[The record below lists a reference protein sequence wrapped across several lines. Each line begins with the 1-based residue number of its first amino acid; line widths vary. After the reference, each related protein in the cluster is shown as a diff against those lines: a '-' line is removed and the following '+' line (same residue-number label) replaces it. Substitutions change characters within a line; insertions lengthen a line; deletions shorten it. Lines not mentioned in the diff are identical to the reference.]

1 VPSARN
7 ASGTPAKRL
16 AEVPSFTVT
25 ARLSMSPCSKSVR
38 TMRATGPYRP
48 PGGQGLNCMP
58 RRHRTPTSRRRPG
71 PKRVLILSADVGEG
85 HAAAARA
92 LARQIDA
99 SPEPTEVTVIDGLAA
114 MGPLVQPVVED
125 GYRVQ
130 LRFFPWTYTVIYML
144 LERVAPVRVLAR
156 RLLCL
161 FGSRPLA
168 RRIAEHEPDVV
179 VSTYPAVTVVLARL
193 RRTQVVHC
201 PTVATI
207 TDLTG
212 LFFWA
217 QPGIDTHLVMY
228 GESLSPVERIAGR
241 GSARLV
247 RPLISSEFLDERSQV
262 ASRRALGLPE
272 DGRMV
277 VVSGGGWG
285 VGDIEGAVR
294 EIANTPDVS
303 AIVCLAGR
311 NEHLRERLS
320 EDFAG
325 EQRIHVYGFTERM
338 PEILAAADTLVHSTG
353 GVTCLE
359 AKASGTPVVSY
370 GLPVGHA
377 RLNTR
382 AMADLGLL
390 RLANNT
396 QELREQVRA
405 SFAEHH
411 SLSGR
416 AAHPREG
423 LLAVAGRNM
432 LAAPDFA
439 DSPTLAQD
447 ASSPTDLLG
456 TLRGVDLP
464 GESLTSQAAGSDL
477 DAAPDPTAVD
487 LVLDAPRRVR
497 PIPLWRLR
505 LVAFVTQL
513 VLLIGVSTWLMS
525 TDEVTAFAG
534 LFLGVHP
541 LKRVETTSHEVGL
554 VVRAPAGE
562 VTLLASELAG
572 AGIRA
577 SFADNGADSRTTIAG
592 LRALHD
598 ELVPEMP
605 RSGSLLRW
613 VRTRGTLRAQAR
625 ALGLH
630 HRFYFLQPAGGLT
643 VGQLVLARTAGA
655 TPVAGALRLNAS
667 EALPHR
673 PMRAGDVLVV
683 SVDGSPSSL
692 AGVERIVAWLRS
704 DGLSVEPLG
713 SLTGSPSIKASKS
726 GERTSAAAPLTS
738 TVNEITSGTPPSGV
752 ELKLSPSNSGA
763 SNTGTT
769 V

>member
-1 VPSARN
+1 
-7 ASGTPAKRL
+7 
-16 AEVPSFTVT
+16 
-25 ARLSMSPCSKSVR
+25 
-38 TMRATGPYRP
+38 
-48 PGGQGLNCMP
+48 MP
-58 RRHRTPTSRRRPG
+58 RRHRTPSSRRTPG

-92 LARQIDA
+92 LARQLDA
-99 SPEPTEVTVIDGLAA
+99 SPEATEVTVIDGLAA
-114 MGPLVQPVVED
+114 MGPLLQPVVED

-130 LRFFPWTYTVIYML
+130 LRFFPWTYTVVYLL
-144 LERVAPVRVLAR
+144 LERVAPVRGLAR
-156 RLLCL
+156 KLLCL
-161 FGSRPLA
+161 LGSRPLA
-168 RRIAEHEPDVV
+168 KRIAEHEPDVV

-193 RRTQVVHC
+193 RRTQRVTC

-228 GESLSPVERIAGR
+228 GESMGSVERIAGR

-247 RPLISSEFLDERSQV
+247 RPLISSEFLDERPQTE
-262 ASRRALGLPE
+262 ARQILGLPE
-272 DGRMV
+272 EGHMV

-294 EIANTPDVS
+294 EIASIPDVS

-311 NEHLRERLS
+311 NEQLHQRLS

-325 EQRIHVYGFTERM
+325 EPRVHVYGFTERM

-359 AKASGTPVVSY
+359 AKATGTPVVSY

-390 RLANNT
+390 RLANDT
-396 QELREQVRA
+396 RELRAQVQA

-411 SLSGR
+411 ALRGR
-416 AAHPREG
+416 AQHPREG
-423 LLAVAGRNM
+423 LVAVAGQNTV
-432 LAAPDFA
+432 AAPELA
-439 DSPTLAQD
+439 DSAD
-447 ASSPTDLLG
+447 
-456 TLRGVDLP
+456 GVDGLNALAEP
-464 GESLTSQAAGSDL
+464 GDTVPATS
-477 DAAPDPTAVD
+477 APDLRETQPDPSAVE

-505 LVAFVTQL
+505 LVAFATQF
-513 VLLIGVSTWLMS
+513 VLLVAISTWLMS

-534 LFLGVHP
+534 FFLGVHP
-541 LKRVETTSHEVGL
+541 LERVDTTKPDIGL
-554 VVRAPAGE
+554 VVRAPAGQ
-562 VTLLASELAG
+562 VTVLAG
-572 AGIRA
+572 ELSNAGIHA
-577 SFADNGADSRTTIAG
+577 SFTDNGVDTPSTIAD

-598 ELVPEMP
+598 ELVPEVP
-605 RSGSLLRW
+605 HSGSPLRW
-613 VRTRGTLRAQAR
+613 VRTRGTLRSQAR

-630 HRFYFLQPAGGLT
+630 HRFYFLQPPNGLT

-655 TPVAGALRLNAS
+655 LPVAGAERLSAPGTI
-667 EALPHR
+667 PHQR
-673 PMRAGDVLVV
+673 LRAGDVLVV
-683 SVDGSPSSL
+683 SVDGDASSVVGL
-692 AGVERIVAWLRS
+692 EHIVSRLRTE
-704 DGLSVEPLG
+704 GLSVEPLG
-713 SLTGSPSIKASKS
+713 SLTSPSIKASKS
-726 GERTSAAAPLTS
+726 GERASAAAPVTS
-738 TVNEITSGTPPSGV
+738 TAKDSVSGTPPSGV
-752 ELKLSPSNSGA
+752 ELNDSPSNSGA
-763 SNTGTT
+763 SITGTI

>member
-1 VPSARN
+1 
-7 ASGTPAKRL
+7 
-16 AEVPSFTVT
+16 
-25 ARLSMSPCSKSVR
+25 
-38 TMRATGPYRP
+38 
-48 PGGQGLNCMP
+48 MP
-58 RRHRTPTSRRRPG
+58 RRHRTPISRRRPG

-92 LARQIDA
+92 LARQLDA

-114 MGPLVQPVVED
+114 MGPLLQPVVED

-130 LRFFPWTYTVIYML
+130 LRFFPWTYTAIYWL
-144 LERVAPVRVLAR
+144 LESVAPVRIFAR
-156 RLLCL
+156 KLLCL
-161 FGSRPLA
+161 LGSRPLA
-168 RRIAEHEPDVV
+168 RRIAEYEPDVV

-193 RRTQVVHC
+193 RRTQLVHC

-228 GESLSPVERIAGR
+228 GESMSSVEAIAGR
-241 GSARLV
+241 GSAHLV
-247 RPLISSEFLDERSQV
+247 RPLISSEFLDERTQSE
-262 ASRRALGLPE
+262 SRGALGLPE

-294 EIANTPDVS
+294 EIACIPDVE

-311 NEHLRERLS
+311 NEQLRERLAA
-320 EDFAG
+320 DFSG
-325 EQRIHVYGFTERM
+325 ESRVHVYGFTERM

-359 AKASGTPVVSY
+359 AKAAGTPVVSY

-390 RLANNT
+390 RLANDT
-396 QELREQVRA
+396 RELRAHVEA

-411 SLSGR
+411 ALSGR

-423 LLAVAGRNM
+423 LLAIAGHNM
-432 LAAPDFA
+432 LATPDFA
-439 DSPTLAQD
+439 DSSSSSSGASGPADLSVSLSAKADPFAASTAESPALPATSP
-447 ASSPTDLLG
+447 ASSPADSLELQPEFEPG
-456 TLRGVDLP
+456 LP
-464 GESLTSQAAGSDL
+464 R
-477 DAAPDPTAVD
+477 DPSAVD
-487 LVLDAPRRVR
+487 LVLSAHRRVR

-505 LVAFVTQL
+505 LVAFVTQMA
-513 VLLIGVSTWLMS
+513 LLIAVSTWLMS

-541 LKRVETTSHEVGL
+541 LKRVETAKPDVGL

-562 VTLLASELAG
+562 VKLLASELAG
-572 AGIRA
+572 AGIHA
-577 SFADNGADSRTTIAG
+577 SFADNGADASATIG
-592 LRALHD
+592 DLRSLHD
-598 ELVPEMP
+598 ELVPEVP
-605 RSGSLLRW
+605 SSRSLFRW
-613 VRTRGTLRAQAR
+613 LRTRGTLRSQAR
-625 ALGLH
+625 ALGLR
-630 HRFYFLQPAGGLT
+630 HRFYFLQPPNGLT

-655 TPVAGALRLNAS
+655 TPVAGALRLNATGP
-667 EALPHR
+667 LPQR

-692 AGVERIVAWLRS
+692 AGVERIVSWLRS

-713 SLTGSPSIKASKS
+713 LLTGSLSIKASKS
-726 GERTSAAAPLTS
+726 GERASAAAPVTS
-738 TVNEITSGTPPSGV
+738 TPSEITSGTPPSGV
-752 ELKLSPSNSGA
+752 ELKFSPSSSGA
-763 SNTGTT
+763 SITGTI

>member
-1 VPSARN
+1 
-7 ASGTPAKRL
+7 
-16 AEVPSFTVT
+16 
-25 ARLSMSPCSKSVR
+25 
-38 TMRATGPYRP
+38 MRATGPNRP

-92 LARQIDA
+92 LARQLDS

-114 MGPLVQPVVED
+114 MGPFLQPVVED

-130 LRFFPWTYTVIYML
+130 LRFFPWTYTAIYWL
-144 LERVAPVRVLAR
+144 LESVAPVRVLAR
-156 RLLCL
+156 KLLCL

-193 RRTQVVHC
+193 RRTQVVRC

-228 GESLSPVERIAGR
+228 GESLHPVERIAGQ

-247 RPLISSEFLDERSQV
+247 RPLISSEFLDERSQI
-262 ASRRALGLPE
+262 ASRRALGLPDE
-272 DGRMV
+272 GRMV

-294 EIANTPDVS
+294 EIASIPDVS

-311 NEHLRERLS
+311 NEQLRDRLGD
-320 EDFAG
+320 DFAA
-325 EQRIHVYGFTERM
+325 ERRVHVYGFTERM

-359 AKASGTPVVSY
+359 AKATGTPVVSY

-390 RLANNT
+390 RLANDT
-396 QELREQVRA
+396 RELSEQVQA

-411 SLSGR
+411 ALSGR

-423 LLAVAGRNM
+423 LLAVAGQNM

-439 DSPTLAQD
+439 DSPTSSQGAGSPADSPISRQGV
-447 ASSPTDLLG
+447 SSPDSFG
-456 TLRGVDLP
+456 SQPV
-464 GESLTSQAAGSDL
+464 ESDPEGAL
-477 DAAPDPTAVD
+477 DPTAVD
-487 LVLDAPRRVR
+487 LVLDAPRRVH

-513 VLLIGVSTWLMS
+513 VLLIAISTWLMS

-541 LKRVETTSHEVGL
+541 LKRVETTNPEVGL

-577 SFADNGADSRTTIAG
+577 SFADNGADSKTTIAD

-630 HRFYFLQPAGGLT
+630 HRFYFLQPPNGLT

-655 TPVAGALRLNAS
+655 TPVAGALRLNAGG
-667 EALPHR
+667 ALPQR

-683 SVDGSPSSL
+683 SVDGSPASL
-692 AGVERIVAWLRS
+692 AGVERIVSWLRS

-726 GERTSAAAPLTS
+726 GERANAAAPTTS
-738 TVNEITSGTPPSGV
+738 TVNDITSGTPPSGV
-752 ELKLSPSNSGA
+752 ELKLSPSSSGA
-763 SNTGTT
+763 SITGTT
-769 V
+769 I